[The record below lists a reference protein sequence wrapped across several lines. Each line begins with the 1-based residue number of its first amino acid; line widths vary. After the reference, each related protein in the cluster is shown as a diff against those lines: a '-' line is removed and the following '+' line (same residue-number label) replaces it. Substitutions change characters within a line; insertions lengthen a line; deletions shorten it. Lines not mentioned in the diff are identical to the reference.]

1 MAKAAVLLGTYE
13 KRSGSRQEALSDM
26 AELRALVEADGV
38 QVVGEV
44 LQAREAGA
52 GLGTGKLADVRRL
65 VEANGADQAVTQW
78 ELRPSEATALT
89 EQLGVPVADRT
100 QVILDIFAQRAHS
113 REGRLQVEMAQLTYL
128 LPRLPEQDGG
138 ASRLGGGIGT
148 RGPGETRLE
157 RERRHIRARLKDLR
171 RELEQLQAER
181 RERRQRRQRGMVPL
195 VALVGYTNV
204 GKSTLFETLTGRPTP
219 VRDQVFVTLD
229 PSVRRI
235 FLPGFG
241 PALLVDTVGFINRL
255 PHHLVEAF
263 RATLDEV
270 READLLLHVVD
281 AASPRRAQQQAA
293 VEAELERLGAG
304 DTPVILV
311 ENQWDRVEAGREPEG
326 VPVSALSRWNVSA
339 LEAAMA
345 EMLGRRRPARQ
356 AVVPWSAQD
365 VIGWIRAEGDVLSVE
380 PVADGSGLSVIFRA
394 PDAVWARVARRIQPN
409 AAGRSG

>member
-1 MAKAAVLLGTYE
+1 MTKAAVLLGTYD
-13 KRSGSRQEALSDM
+13 KRPGSRREALSDM

-38 QVVGEV
+38 RVVAEV
-44 LQAREAGA
+44 LQARDAGA
-52 GLGTGKLADVRRL
+52 GLGSGKLADVRRL
-65 VEANGADQAVTQW
+65 VEAEGADQAVTQW
-78 ELRPSEATALT
+78 ELRPSEATALA

-100 QVILDIFAQRAHS
+100 QVILDIFAQRARS
-113 REGRLQVEMAQLTYL
+113 REGRLQVEMAQLAYL
-128 LPRLPEQDGG
+128 LPRLSDQDRGP
-138 ASRLGGGIGT
+138 SRLGGGIGT

-171 RELEQLQAER
+171 RELEELRAER
-181 RERRQRRQRGMVPL
+181 HERRQRRQRAMVPL

-204 GKSTLFETLTGRPTP
+204 GKSTLFEALTGRPTP

-241 PALLVDTVGFINRL
+241 PALLVDTVGFVNRL

-281 AASPRRAQQQAA
+281 AASPRRGLQQAA

-311 ENQWDRVEAGREPEG
+311 ENQWDRVEAGTQPEG
-326 VPVSALSRWNVSA
+326 VAVSALKRWNLPA

-345 EMLGRRRPARQ
+345 EMLSRQRPARR

-365 VIGWIRAEGDVLSVE
+365 VLNWIRAEGDVLNIE
-380 PVADGSGLSVIFRA
+380 PAADGSGLAVTFRA
-394 PDAVWARVARRIQPN
+394 PDAVWARVERRIQPQ
-409 AAGRSG
+409 AAGRGG